1 MQNNTNLLNEI
12 KHHLLFKYPTLISD
26 VFYDNGCLTMKLIEG
41 NNIII
46 DADLNDEISVIVDDA
61 VMAINAY
68 MRI

>member
-1 MQNNTNLLNEI
+1 
-12 KHHLLFKYPTLISD
+12 
-26 VFYDNGCLTMKLIEG
+26 MKLIEG